1 MSARLTESEFRALK
15 SRIATKKAPKN
26 ERGST
31 KRAVK
36 PSHEPGCTGPLTDAL
51 KTAVTQSCKYHLISG
66 VLLPLP
72 PSVNHYWE
80 SYAYTKNGRRIRG
93 RRRSAKAL
101 AFVDAVKGLIRGD
114 KYGGMVVAII
124 RVFFPDNRCRDIDNV
139 AKGVLDS
146 LVHAGVIADDNQIKL
161 LLLGDSLER
170 VKGGAVE
177 VSVWV
182 L

>member
-15 SRIATKKAPKN
+15 SRIHGRESARN
-26 ERGST
+26 ERKGGRKADKT
-31 KRAVK
+31 TK
-36 PSHEPGCTGPLTDAL
+36 PSACTGPLTDAL

>member
-1 MSARLTESEFRALK
+1 MKLTESEFRALK
-15 SRIATKKAPKN
+15 SRIGTKKAPKN

-31 KRAVK
+31 KRAAK
-36 PSHEPGCTGPLTDAL
+36 PTHEPGCTGPLTDAL
-51 KTAVTQSCKYHLISG
+51 KTAVTQSCKYPLLSD

-72 PSVNHYWE
+72 PSVNHFWE
-80 SYAYTKNGRRIRG
+80 SCVYVKNGKRIRG
-93 RRRSAKAL
+93 RRRSDRAL
-101 AFVDAVKGLIRGD
+101 AFIQSVKQLVMGD
-114 KYGGMVVAII
+114 RYAGMVVTII
-124 RVFFPDNRCRDIDNV
+124 RIFFPDNRCRDIDNV

-170 VKGGAVE
+170 VTGGAVE
-177 VSVWV
+177 VSVWA

>member
-15 SRIATKKAPKN
+15 SRIKAKNTPKS
-26 ERGST
+26 ERKGTGKADKTTS
-31 KRAVK
+31 
-36 PSHEPGCTGPLTDAL
+36 EPGCTGPMTDAL
-51 KTAVTQSCKYHLISG
+51 KTAVTQSCKYPLISD

-80 SYAYTKNGRRIRG
+80 TYVYTKNGRRVRG
-93 RRRSAKAL
+93 RRRSEKAL
-101 AFVDAVKGLIRGD
+101 RFVSAVQRAISGD
-114 KYGGMVVAII
+114 KYGGLVVAII
-124 RVFFPDNRCRDIDNV
+124 RIFFPDERRRDIDNV
-139 AKGVLDS
+139 AKGLLDS

-170 VKGGAVE
+170 VQGGAVE
-177 VSVWV
+177 VSVWA

>member
-15 SRIATKKAPKN
+15 SRIHGRESARN
-26 ERGST
+26 ERKGGR
-31 KRAVK
+31 KADKAVK
-36 PSHEPGCTGPLTDAL
+36 PSACTGPLTDAL
-51 KTAVTQSCKYHLISG
+51 KTAVTQSCKYALLTD

-80 SYAYTKNGRRIRG
+80 AYVYTKNGRRVRG
-93 RRRSAKAL
+93 RRRSEKAL
-101 AFVDAVKGLIRGD
+101 RFVSAVQRAIGGD
-114 KYGGMVVAII
+114 RYGGLVVAII
-124 RVFFPDNRCRDIDNV
+124 RVFFPDERRRDIDNV

-170 VKGGAVE
+170 VQGGAVE
-177 VSVWV
+177 VSVWA

>member
-15 SRIATKKAPKN
+15 SRISAKKAPKN

-36 PSHEPGCTGPLTDAL
+36 LSHEPGCTGPLTDAL
-51 KTAVTQSCKYHLISG
+51 KTAVTQSCKYPLLSD

-80 SYAYTKNGRRIRG
+80 PRIYVKNGKRIRG
-93 RRRSAKAL
+93 RCRSERALAYIEAVKAL
-101 AFVDAVKGLIRGD
+101 ISGK
-114 KYGGMVVAII
+114 KYGGIVCAVIKI
-124 RVFFPDNRCRDIDNV
+124 FFPDNRERDIDNTLK
-139 AKGVLDS
+139 ATFDALA
-146 LVHAGVIADDNQIKL
+146 HAGVIASDNQIKL

-177 VSVWV
+177 VSVWA

>member
-15 SRIATKKAPKN
+15 SRIHGREAVKN
-26 ERGST
+26 ERKGGR
-31 KRAVK
+31 KADEMAK
-36 PSHEPGCTGPLTDAL
+36 PSACTGPLTDAL
-51 KTAVTQSCKYHLISG
+51 KSAVTQSCKYPLISD

-80 SYAYTKNGRRIRG
+80 AYVYTKNGRRVRG
-93 RRRSAKAL
+93 RRRSEKAL
-101 AFVDAVKGLIRGD
+101 RFVSAVQRAISGD
-114 KYGGMVVAII
+114 KYGGLVVAII
-124 RVFFPDNRCRDIDNV
+124 RIFFPDERRRDIDNV
-139 AKGVLDS
+139 AKGLLDS

-170 VKGGAVE
+170 VKGGAAE
-177 VSVWV
+177 VSVWA

>member
-1 MSARLTESEFRALK
+1 MSTRLTESEFRALK
-15 SRIATKKAPKN
+15 SRIKAKNTPKSERNDTKKAGK
-26 ERGST
+26 T
-31 KRAVK
+31 
-36 PSHEPGCTGPLTDAL
+36 PSEPGCTGPLTDAL
-51 KTAVTQSCKYHLISG
+51 KSAVTQSCRYPLISN

-80 SYAYTKNGRRIRG
+80 AYVYTKNGRRVRG
-93 RRRSAKAL
+93 RRRSEKAL
-101 AFVDAVKGLIRGD
+101 RFVSAVQRAIGGN
-114 KYGGMVVAII
+114 KYGGLVVAII
-124 RVFFPDNRCRDIDNV
+124 RIFFPDELRRDIDNV

-170 VKGGAVE
+170 VQGGAIE
-177 VSVWV
+177 VSVWA